1 MKSIPF
7 VIGQFKVLEHA
18 VLRHHGGQR
27 HHARDDGHTLAVRAG
42 IRRLVVNSA
51 SDYFQ
56 KSFQH
61 VFLRRQQQ
69 LVVNRDGGVG
79 SQRFDQSLH

>member
-7 VIGQFKVLEHA
+7 VIGKFEILKHA
-18 VLRHHGGQR
+18 VLSHNRSQR
-27 HHARDDGHTLAVRAG
+27 HHARDNGYALTVRAG

-51 SDYFQ
+51 GDNFQ

-61 VFLRRQQQ
+61 IFLRRQQQ
-69 LVVNRDGGVG
+69 LIVNRDGGMG
-79 SQRFDQSLH
+79 RQRFDQPLH